1 MKKTALLHGEL
12 SHLIATLGHGDA
24 LVIADAGLPVPP
36 GTRCI
41 DLALTRGVP
50 SFEQVLAAVLSEMQV
65 ERAVHATELLDAQP
79 ALAAMLQARLRDG
92 SATADEASLSHVVHA
107 EFKRRTAG
115 VRAIVRSGEFTPYA
129 NVILYA
135 GVVF

>member
-50 SFEQVLAAVLSEMQV
+50 SFDQVLAAVLSEMQV
-65 ERAVHATELLDAQP
+65 ERAVHATELPDAQP
-79 ALAAMLQARLRDG
+79 ALAQTLRERLG
-92 SATADEASLSHVVHA
+92 GGTSAAGEPVLSHVPHA

-115 VRAIVRSGEFTPYA
+115 VRAVVRSGEFTPYA

>member
-1 MKKTALLHGEL
+1 MKKTPLLNAEL
-12 SHLIATLGHGDA
+12 SCLIATLGHEDA
-24 LVIADAGLPVPP
+24 VVIADAGLPVPP

-50 SFEQVLAAVLSEMQV
+50 SFEQVLEAVLSEMQL
-65 ERAVHATELLDAQP
+65 ERAVHAAEMMTHSPQIE
-79 ALAAMLQARLRDG
+79 AMLRARLGDAAIEVVSHEALKLKTG
-92 SATADEASLSHVVHA
+92 SA
-107 EFKRRTAG
+107 
-115 VRAIVRSGEFTPYA
+115 RAIVRTGECTPFA

>member
-1 MKKTALLHGEL
+1 MKKTPLLNAEL
-12 SHLIATLGHGDA
+12 SYLIATLGHGDA

-50 SFEQVLAAVLSEMQV
+50 SFEQVLEAVLSEMQL
-65 ERAVHATELLDAQP
+65 ERAVHATELMTHNPQF
-79 ALAAMLQARLRDG
+79 AAMLRARLGDAVIEVFAHAALKLKTG
-92 SATADEASLSHVVHA
+92 SA
-107 EFKRRTAG
+107 
-115 VRAIVRSGEFTPYA
+115 RAIVRTGECTPFA

>member
-1 MKKTALLHGEL
+1 MKKTLLLHGEL
-12 SHLIATLGHGDA
+12 SHLVATLGHGD
-24 LVIADAGLPVPP
+24 LVVIADAGLPVPP

-50 SFEQVLAAVLSEMQV
+50 SFEQVLDVVLTEMQV
-65 ERAVHATELLDAQP
+65 ERADY
-79 ALAAMLQARLRDG
+79 AAEMSTHSARLETVLRGRLGD
-92 SATADEASLSHVVHA
+92 SALHVVPHDA
-107 EFKRRTAG
+107 LKQRSGMA
-115 VRAIVRSGEFTPYA
+115 RAIIRTGECSPYA

>member
-1 MKKTALLHGEL
+1 MKKTLLLHAEL
-12 SHLIATLGHGDA
+12 SHLIATLGHGD
-24 LVIADAGLPVPP
+24 LVVIADAGLPVPP

-50 SFEQVLAAVLSEMQV
+50 SFEQVLDAVLSEMQV
-65 ERAVHATELLDAQP
+65 ERADYAVEMSTHSPQCEAVLNS
-79 ALAAMLQARLRDG
+79 RLGGTGLRSIPHDDLKQR
-92 SATADEASLSHVVHA
+92 S
-107 EFKRRTAG
+107 RTA
-115 VRAIVRSGEFTPYA
+115 RAIVRTGEFTPYA

>member
-1 MKKTALLHGEL
+1 MKKTPLLHGEL

-24 LVIADAGLPVPP
+24 VVIADAGLPVPP

-50 SFEQVLAAVLSEMQV
+50 SFEQVLDAVLGEMQV
-65 ERAVHATELLDAQP
+65 QAADYAVEMLAKSPQLEAVLHQRLGDAALQGITHEALKQRSGTARAV
-79 ALAAMLQARLRDG
+79 
-92 SATADEASLSHVVHA
+92 V
-107 EFKRRTAG
+107 RT
-115 VRAIVRSGEFTPYA
+115 GECTPYA
-129 NVILYA
+129 NVVLYA

>member
-1 MKKTALLHGEL
+1 MKKSPLLHGEL
-12 SHLIATLGHGDA
+12 SHLVATLGHGD
-24 LVIADAGLPVPP
+24 LVVIADAGLPVPP

-50 SFEQVLAAVLSEMQV
+50 SFEQVLDAVLSEMQV
-65 ERAVHATELLDAQP
+65 ERADYAVEMSAHSPHFETVLHSRLGGAALRGIPHDALKQRSGM
-79 ALAAMLQARLRDG
+79 A
-92 SATADEASLSHVVHA
+92 
-107 EFKRRTAG
+107 
-115 VRAIVRSGEFTPYA
+115 RAIVRTGECTSYA

>member
-1 MKKTALLHGEL
+1 MKKTALLHAEL

-24 LVIADAGLPVPP
+24 VVIADAGLPVPL

-50 SFEQVLAAVLSEMQV
+50 TFEQVLEAVLTEMQV
-65 ERAVHATELLDAQP
+65 ERAEHATEMLTHSPQLMP
-79 ALAAMLQARLRDG
+79 MLQSRLGHAAFDSLPHEAFKRKTG
-92 SATADEASLSHVVHA
+92 SA
-107 EFKRRTAG
+107 
-115 VRAIVRSGEFTPYA
+115 RAIVRTGECTPYA

-135 GVVF
+135 GVAF

>member
-1 MKKTALLHGEL
+1 MKKTPLLHAEL
-12 SHLIATLGHGDA
+12 SHLVATLGHGD
-24 LVIADAGLPVPP
+24 LVVIADAGLPVPP

-50 SFEQVLAAVLSEMQV
+50 SFEQVLDVVLTEMQV
-65 ERAVHATELLDAQP
+65 ERADY
-79 ALAAMLQARLRDG
+79 AAEMSTHSPQLETLLQARLRD
-92 SATADEASLSHVVHA
+92 TALNTIGHDALKQRSG
-107 EFKRRTAG
+107 TA
-115 VRAIVRSGEFTPYA
+115 RAIIRTGECSSYA